1 MTAALPSSAQPSSAL
16 SSSAL
21 PSAALPSTLAIGVR
35 RGHVEILQ
43 FVRDRTAVIF
53 TFAFPAMLL
62 LLFGTIFGD
71 NYEGTGVTASQVYSA
86 SMIAYGILSTAFV
99 TMGSGL
105 ALDRED
111 GTLKR
116 LHGTPITASAYL
128 IGKLL
133 LVLVLSVAEVAVL
146 VAVGALV
153 FHMPLPDPAHWLTFA
168 WLFVLSVVSCTL
180 LGIAVSGLVK
190 HARTAGAILN
200 VPVVALQFIS
210 GVFIHPITQLP
221 SWLITVASLFPVKW
235 MAQGFRYVFL
245 PDSMRTFEAAGQ
257 WELGRTA
264 LVLGAWCV
272 IGLVLC
278 LLTFRWTTRDR

>member
-1 MTAALPSSAQPSSAL
+1 MSTVVTAQVPTVRIGL
-16 SSSAL
+16 S
-21 PSAALPSTLAIGVR
+21 

-43 FVRDRTAVIF
+43 FVRDRTAMIF
-53 TFAFPAMLL
+53 TFAFPALL
-62 LLFGTIFGD
+62 LLVFGSIFGD
-71 NYEGTGVTASQVYSA
+71 DYEHPGVSASQVFSA
-86 SMIAYGILSTAFV
+86 SMIAYGILTTSFI

-116 LHGTPITASAYL
+116 LRGTPVTAPAYF
-128 IGKLL
+128 IGKLI
-133 LVLVLSVAEVAVL
+133 LVLVLTLAEVVVL
-146 VAVGALV
+146 LLVGTMI
-153 FHMPLPDPAHWLTFA
+153 FDMPLPDASHWVTFA
-168 WLFVLSVVSCTL
+168 WLYVLSVIACSL
-180 LGIAVSGLVK
+180 LGIAASSLVR

-221 SWLITVASLFPVKW
+221 SWMITVASIFPVKW
-235 MAQGFRYVFL
+235 MAQGFRSVFL
-245 PDSMRTFEAAGQ
+245 PDTMTDLEAAGA
-257 WELGRTA
+257 WEHGRIA

-278 LLTFRWTTRDR
+278 LATFRWTNRADA